1 MKLNYN
7 CSSHHFKGDIVQNK
21 KKKKK
26 HQEFKIS
33 QQKIKDHFKFA

>member
-1 MKLNYN
+1 MKLNYS
-7 CSSHHFKGDIVQNK
+7 CSSQHLKGDIVQN
-21 KKKKK
+21 KKKK